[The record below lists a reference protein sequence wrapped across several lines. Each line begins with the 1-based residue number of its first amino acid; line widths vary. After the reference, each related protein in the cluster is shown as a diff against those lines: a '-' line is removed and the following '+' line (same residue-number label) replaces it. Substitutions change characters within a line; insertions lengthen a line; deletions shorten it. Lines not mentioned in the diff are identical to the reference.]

1 MSKAPK
7 AAVETTRNRQG
18 REKAT
23 ALQAS
28 ADNYAQHIVESLFY
42 QIDNSTK
49 TLAEVARGSGV
60 TASTLEKWKR
70 GALHPTLAEITKC
83 FAYLGWTLRPQ
94 YLRTDASEGIATTDE
109 DCDAAVAELLTA
121 YHLCNGLFAP
131 DRKAFDEIL
140 KETDARLCA
149 EAASDQ
155 DRLFGVFEE
164 CMRRASAL
172 TYVRPHRTSLLA
184 AETAA
189 KEASK
194 AIDELTTELVGLF
207 PRDTA
212 DARSF
217 DIRIDRIVTE
227 LSIIRS
233 ELTTRLERLGSADE
247 DRKEWRKAHGST
259 KTDTEARGHTEF
271 HRGVLSIL
279 AGFYELAFAPNEV
292 PAGEREGPFMRFVRA
307 CYSEMHAIVDQRQRS
322 KTRDDALEKWEM
334 ATPTGTIRSR
344 LVEPRAAWKATR
356 PWPEEPP
363 VAKQY
368 RAHREFASMLWRARC
383 GV

>member
-7 AAVETTRNRQG
+7 AAVGTARNRQG

-94 YLRTDASEGIATTDE
+94 YLGTDASEGSATTDE

-131 DRKAFDEIL
+131 DRKAFDKIL

-149 EAASDQ
+149 EAASDK

-164 CMRRASAL
+164 CMRHASAL

-184 AETAA
+184 AEAA
-189 KEASK
+189 VREASK
-194 AIDELTTELVGLF
+194 AFDELTTTLVRLF

-212 DARSF
+212 DARAL
-217 DIRIDRIVTE
+217 DMRIGRIATE
-227 LSIIRS
+227 LSIIHS
-233 ELTTRLERLGSADE
+233 ERTTRREHLDSDDAERQDRRDSLGSTE
-247 DRKEWRKAHGST
+247 RIRKPQS
-259 KTDTEARGHTEF
+259 DTEF
-271 HRGVLSIL
+271 HQGVLSIL
-279 AGFYELAFAPNEV
+279 AGFYELAFAPKKV
-292 PAGEREGPFMRFVRA
+292 PVKPGGGPFLRFVRA
-307 CYSEMHAIVDQRQRS
+307 CYSAMRAIVEQRQES
-322 KTRDDALEKWEM
+322 ETRKHALRKWEST
-334 ATPTGTIRSR
+334 TPTDTIRSR
-344 LVEPRAAWKATR
+344 LVEPHAARAATR

-363 VAKQY
+363 AAKQH
-368 RAHREFASMLWRARC
+368 RAHWALASTLWRAR
-383 GV
+383 GRV